1 MMSKGVT
8 YLDWSNKPQIIC
20 SIEDK
25 SQSNYG
31 EHCSCIIYGQMGE
44 YILRP
49 TICVTSIEI
58 RDMFCSMDIN
68 EWTGFFF
75 G

>member
-8 YLDWSNKPQIIC
+8 YFDWSNKPQIIC

-31 EHCSCIIYGQMGE
+31 EHCECIYTGKWESIFCGLQ
-44 YILRP
+44 LRYKY
-49 TICVTSIEI
+49 
-58 RDMFCSMDIN
+58 RN
-68 EWTGFFF
+68 
-75 G
+75 